1 MYYKHKHPT
10 YKPYEQA
17 RFNRITYLKYL
28 NNLIDNL
35 FIYYTIYLFK
45 YVNNLSF
52 KPS

>member
-10 YKPYEQA
+10 YKSYEQA

-35 FIYYTIYLFK
+35 FIYCTKYLSK